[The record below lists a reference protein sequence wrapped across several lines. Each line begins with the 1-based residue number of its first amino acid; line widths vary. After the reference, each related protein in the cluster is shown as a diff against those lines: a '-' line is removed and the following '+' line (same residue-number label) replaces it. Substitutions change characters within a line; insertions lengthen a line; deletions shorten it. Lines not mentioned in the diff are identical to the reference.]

1 MPALYP
7 DHYEKSGFK
16 LKGFWLWF
24 CPLVGMLLMVF
35 FGIIILFDL
44 KSAWKIGWFTA
55 FIASGI
61 TYYQWRK
68 GYLAG
73 KGIRIDELVGE
84 QL

>member
-61 TYYQWRK
+61 TYYQWRRR
-68 GYLAG
+68 YLAG
-73 KGIRIDELVGE
+73 KGIRIDELVRE
-84 QL
+84 PI